1 MTQATERSMTNDARR
16 TSTPTIHPTAFVA
29 PGAVVIG
36 DVRLAEGS
44 SVWFNATLRG
54 DIEPLIIGAR
64 TNVQDGCV
72 FHTSRGFS
80 VLLAEGVS
88 VGHAAVIHGATVGAN
103 TLVGIGAILLNGA
116 EVGENCIVA
125 AGSVV
130 TEGKRFPAGSLILG
144 TPARMVRQLTAAEI
158 EQNCSI
164 AERYVRRAA
173 KERQYR
179 DRRGGKYGTKEAN
192 TR

>member
-1 MTQATERSMTNDARR
+1 MTNHAHDI
-16 TSTPTIHPTAFVA
+16 STPMIHPTAFVA

-36 DVRLAEGS
+36 DVRLAEES
-44 SVWFNATLRG
+44 SIWFNATLRG

-72 FHTSRGFS
+72 FHTSQGFP
-80 VLLAEGVS
+80 VVLAEGVS
-88 VGHAAVIHGATVGAN
+88 VGHAAVVHGATVGAN
-103 TLVGIGAILLNGA
+103 TLIGIGAVLLNGV

-130 TEGKRFPAGSLILG
+130 TEGKRFPSGSLILG
-144 TPARMVRQLTAAEI
+144 TPARVVRQLTIEEI
-158 EQNCSI
+158 EHNRSI

-173 KERQYR
+173 EQCQLIQ
-179 DRRGGKYGTKEAN
+179 GGNDGTKEAD